1 MAIYDFAGVTTE
13 VTTDVLTP
21 ALNWESRRENYE
33 YAKQSKEIYALMT
46 DEQREA
52 TTKRVKL
59 ALEVMYD
66 NIDKWLPSSFSF
78 DDIGSCINIR
88 YMMVVTDI
96 ESDVVEDELITSKR
110 VKSAASDLQ
119 QIIKELEDLE

>member
-1 MAIYDFAGVTTE
+1 MAIYDFAGVSTE
-13 VTTDVLTP
+13 ITDDILTP
-21 ALNWESRRENYE
+21 ALNWEARIENWRN
-33 YAKQSKEIYALMT
+33 AQVSKEIYALMT

-78 DDIGSCINIR
+78 DEIGSCLNIK
-88 YMMVVTDI
+88 YSMVVTDI
-96 ESDVVEDELITSKR
+96 ESDVVEDELVTSKR
-110 VKSAASDLQ
+110 VRTAASDLQ
-119 QIIKELEDLE
+119 QILKELEDIE